1 MRELAF
7 AGLTEGGA
15 LLLTTG
21 DGQQYSLAVD
31 ERLVAAVRGDR
42 PRLGQLSIALEGATP
57 RDIQTRVRHGQSPA
71 EISEQTGIPLERI
84 ERFAG
89 PPLAEREHIAQRAG
103 ATEVRRSD
111 GDEPLRVLV
120 HARLLAESVDE
131 DAVSWDAW
139 RRDDGRWTVLA
150 RWPGGGAAFAAGEA
164 SWVYDATDR
173 TVDPEDDVA
182 RLLQEGLE
190 PEPAP
195 ARIHLV
201 VPDEGPDDLD
211 GPASPWGEP
220 SAEEVDRQ
228 RSSWGDQSDP
238 DTALTAVVDRYS
250 GDVVDLVT
258 GPPVEPDTPLDDLLH
273 TDPGVAPAHARPSRR
288 RRKSAETEPKPP
300 TARSGKGRATVPSW
314 DEILFGSRKPP
325 TD

>member
-7 AGLTEGGA
+7 AGLTEGGD

-21 DGQQYSLAVD
+21 DGQQYSLPVD

-57 RDIQTRVRHGQSPA
+57 RDIQTRVRHGQSPE
-71 EISEQTGIPLERI
+71 EIAEQTGIPVERI

-89 PPLAEREHIAQRAG
+89 PPLAEREHIAERAG
-103 ATEVRRSD
+103 ATEVRRSG
-111 GDEPLRVLV
+111 GDEPLRALV
-120 HARLLAESVDE
+120 HARLSEDSVDD

-150 RWPGGGAAFAAGEA
+150 RWPGGAAFATGEA
-164 SWVYDATDR
+164 TWVYDATDR

-182 RLLQEGLE
+182 RLLQEGPE

-220 SAEEVDRQ
+220 SAAEVDRQ
-228 RSSWGDQSDP
+228 RATWGDDQDDP

-258 GPPVEPDTPLDDLLH
+258 GPPLEPDTPLDDLLH

-288 RRKSAETEPKPP
+288 RRKPAAEPATPAP
-300 TARSGKGRATVPSW
+300 RSSKGRASVPSW